1 MLLRQIDSLT
11 LFKDLL
17 NANCKP
23 KRKQQQQQKK
33 KTTQNSAAHFRFAEL
48 LSSFVAGR
56 RPLKGGNNM
65 LKHILSYFKKVYFH
79 DHFIVCN
86 YFNAWCLR
94 T

>member
-23 KRKQQQQQKK
+23 KRKQQQQQKTTK
-33 KTTQNSAAHFRFAEL
+33 KTQNSAAHFRFAEL

-65 LKHILSYFKKVYFH
+65 LKHILSYF
-79 DHFIVCN
+79 
-86 YFNAWCLR
+86 
-94 T
+94 

>member
-1 MLLRQIDSLT
+1 MLLWHIDSLT

-23 KRKQQQQQKK
+23 KRNQQQQQK

-79 DHFIVCN
+79 DRFIVCN
-86 YFNAWCLR
+86 YFNARCLR